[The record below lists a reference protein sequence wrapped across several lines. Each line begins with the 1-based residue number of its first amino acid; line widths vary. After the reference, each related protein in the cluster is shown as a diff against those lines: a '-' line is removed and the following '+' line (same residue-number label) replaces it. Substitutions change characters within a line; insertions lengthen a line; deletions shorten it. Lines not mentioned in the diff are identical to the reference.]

1 MTTPFDFVK
10 SITQTKENIWNNEET
25 DKGQY
30 VPFIVNKSLSSFPDC
45 LFFSNEMNQY
55 PELDKD
61 MQYLYYLNIIR
72 QSKRFSKWLK
82 KTDDDNLGWI
92 REYYRCNKSRAREIL
107 KILTTEQLEEI
118 KNKMNTGG

>member
-10 SITQTKENIWNNEET
+10 SVTQTKENIWDNEET
-25 DKGQY
+25 DKTQY
-30 VPFIVNKSLSSFPDC
+30 VPYIVNKALSAFPDC
-45 LFFSNEMNQY
+45 LLFANEMNQY
-55 PELDKD
+55 RELDKD

-82 KTDDDNLGWI
+82 KTEDDNLDMV
-92 REYYRCNKSRAREIL
+92 RKYYRCNKERAREIL